1 MHDEA
6 AHIEVSRA
14 AGVEAVEARLLK
26 PCCKSLASLSSRVS
40 CKTAQLGGIDMMI
53 CWGIQWSIIICE

>member
-14 AGVEAVEARLLK
+14 AGVEAVEAWLLK
-26 PCCKSLASLSSRVS
+26 PCYKSLAFYSILVFLFASLLSRLRPRS
-40 CKTAQLGGIDMMI
+40 
-53 CWGIQWSIIICE
+53 